1 MSILAIQ
8 FALPKIML
16 KNSNL
21 KQRILFITLIIS
33 TLLMLIKFLAYFITN
48 SDAILTD
55 ALESIVNVSAG
66 AFALFSITIASQ
78 PKDRSHPYGHG
89 KIEFI
94 SAGIEGGLIVAA
106 GLGMI
111 GKAVYSFFMPH
122 PIEKI
127 DIGLALTSLSTLV
140 NYATGYYLIRAG
152 KKYNS
157 ITLVADGKHIQSDAY
172 SSLGLVVGLAGMYFS
187 HWLWL
192 DGVLTVIFAAL
203 IIFTG
208 YHLIREAVSGVMDEA
223 DEKLL
228 SDVIEILNKNRQ
240 NAWIDFHNLRII
252 KYGHALHIDSHLTLP
267 WYWNLQQAHAEGEK
281 VAQIIDQAM
290 DAPLEIFIHIDPCV
304 PSSCQICALKNC
316 QVRQFPFQKR
326 LDWNLN
332 IIINNQKHEIK

>member
-1 MSILAIQ
+1 
-8 FALPKIML
+8 ML

-21 KQRILFITLIIS
+21 KQRILLITLIIS
-33 TLLMLIKFLAYFITN
+33 TLLMIIKFLAYFITN

-55 ALESIVNVSAG
+55 ALESIVNVTAG
-66 AFALFSITIASQ
+66 AFALFSITVASQ
-78 PKDRSHPYGHG
+78 PKDRTHPYGHG

-111 GKAVYSFFMPH
+111 GKAIYSFIVPH
-122 PIEKI
+122 PIDKI
-127 DIGLALTSLSTLV
+127 DVGLGLTVFSTLV
-140 NYATGYYLIRAG
+140 NYAMGYYLIVSG
-152 KKYNS
+152 KKYDS
-157 ITLVADGKHIQSDAY
+157 ITLIADGKHIQSDAY
-172 SSLGLVVGLAGMYFS
+172 SSLGLIFGLAGMYFS
-187 HWLWL
+187 GWLWL
-192 DGVLTVIFAAL
+192 DGVLTVIFALL

-228 SDVIEILNKNRQ
+228 GEVIDILNQNRQ
-240 NAWIDFHNLRII
+240 TTWIDFHNLRII

-267 WYWNLQQAHAEGEK
+267 WYWDLQQAHTEGEK
-281 VAQIIDQAM
+281 VASIIDQAL

-304 PSSCQICALKNC
+304 PTSCRICTLEDCA
-316 QVRQFPFQKR
+316 VRKFAFEKR

-332 IIINNQKHEIK
+332 NILNNQKHEIVKE